1 VTGKVS
7 NAAAPPPCLLPGPE
21 SVNRV

>member
-7 NAAAPPPCLLPGPE
+7 NAGLPPPCLLPGPE
-21 SVNRV
+21 CVNRI